1 MANNNQPTTTDA
13 GWNAEVTNK
22 HIPMDAVLKEGNI
35 IFTLLVPGVDISDL
49 NLEADGNAIE
59 LSGIFRKPYEG
70 ENYLL
75 SEISESNHWGEFH
88 KQFETA
94 DPFDR
99 DGISASLEKG
109 ILKITVPLLVAKE
122 RKKIAIVQK

>member
-1 MANNNQPTTTDA
+1 MANNNNQGSAEA
-13 GWNAEVTNK
+13 GWSAEVTNK
-22 HIPMDAVLKEGNI
+22 HIPMDAILKDGNI
-35 IFTLLVPGVDISDL
+35 VFTLLVPGVDISDL
-49 NLEADGNAIE
+49 NLEADGNTIE

-75 SEISESNHWGEFH
+75 SEITEANHWGEFH

-99 DGISASLEKG
+99 DSISASLEKG
-109 ILKITVPLLVAKE
+109 ILKITVPLLVTKE
-122 RKKIAIVQK
+122 RKKIAIAQK

>member
-1 MANNNQPTTTDA
+1 MANNQNPTEA
-13 GWNAEVTNK
+13 GWSAEVTNK
-22 HIPMDAVLKEGNI
+22 HIPMDAILKDGNI

-49 NLEADGNAIE
+49 NLEADGNTIE
-59 LSGIFRKPYEG
+59 LSGIFRKPYDG

-75 SEISESNHWGEFH
+75 SEITESNHWGEFH

-99 DGISASLEKG
+99 DSISASLEKG
-109 ILKITVPLLVAKE
+109 ILKIVVPLLVTKE
-122 RKKIAIVQK
+122 REKIAIAQK

>member
-1 MANNNQPTTTDA
+1 MANNNQTPADVNWSTEA
-13 GWNAEVTNK
+13 TNK
-22 HIPMDAVLKEGNI
+22 HIPMDAILKDGNI

-49 NLEADGNAIE
+49 NLEADGNTIE

-70 ENYLL
+70 DNYLL
-75 SEISESNHWGEFH
+75 SEISDSSHWGEFH

-99 DGISASLEKG
+99 DSISASLEKG
-109 ILKITVPLLVAKE
+109 VLKITVPLLIAKE
-122 RKKIAIVQK
+122 RKKIAIAQK

>member
-1 MANNNQPTTTDA
+1 MANNNNQNPA
-13 GWNAEVTNK
+13 ESGWSAEVTNK
-22 HIPMDAVLKEGNI
+22 HIPMDAILKDGNI
-35 IFTLLVPGVDISDL
+35 VFTLLVPGVDISDL
-49 NLEADGNAIE
+49 NLEADGNTIE

-75 SEISESNHWGEFH
+75 SEITEANHWGEFH

-99 DGISASLEKG
+99 DSISASLEKG
-109 ILKITVPLLVAKE
+109 ILKITVPLLVTKE
-122 RKKIAIVQK
+122 RKKIAIAQK

>member
-1 MANNNQPTTTDA
+1 MANNQNTPEA

-22 HIPMDAVLKEGNI
+22 HIPMDAILKDGNI
-35 IFTLLVPGVDISDL
+35 IFTLLVPGVDISDIT
-49 NLEADGNAIE
+49 LEADGNTIE
-59 LSGIFRKPYEG
+59 LSGIFRKPYDG

-75 SEISESNHWGEFH
+75 QEITESNHWGEFH

-99 DGISASLEKG
+99 DSISASLEKG
-109 ILKITVPLLVAKE
+109 ILSIVVPLLVTKE
-122 RKKIAIVQK
+122 RKKIAIAQK